1 MNCRLM
7 KMKKSNS
14 SKLTDFRNFL
24 YLVWKHLNLP
34 EPTPIQYDIAE
45 YLQHGPRRE
54 VIEAFRGVGKSYITS
69 AFVVHQLLL
78 DPECKVLVVSA
89 SKNRSDDF
97 STFTQRLINDMPVL
111 HHLKPREEQ
120 RASKI
125 SFDVGPAG
133 PSHSPSVKSVGIT
146 GQLSGSRADIIVA
159 DDIEIPNNSATQMMR
174 EKLAEAV
181 KEFDAVLKPD
191 GRIIYLGTP
200 QTEMSLYEELPNR
213 GYDARIWPARYP
225 SEAVRS
231 RYSGRLA
238 PLVSD
243 LLDRDEEALTGLP
256 TDPKRFTDEDLTERE
271 LSYGRSGFSLQ
282 FMLDTSLSD
291 ADRYPL
297 KLSDLIVMPLDNDKA
312 PEKVMWGRVPQNE
325 IKELPNLGLA
335 GDKYY
340 SPQDTVGSYLDYTG
354 SVMAIDPSGRGADE
368 TAYAVVKMLNGQLFI
383 TDAGGVKGGYAKET
397 LQALAVIAKNN
408 KVNEIIVESNFG
420 DGMFTELFKPVI
432 HKVYEVTI
440 NEVRHS
446 KQKELRIIDTLEPVM
461 NQHRLVIDPKV
472 IERDWQ
478 SVQNYSTEKAPK
490 YTLAYQMTRI
500 TKERGA
506 LAHDDR
512 LDALSMAVAYWV
524 EQMASDVDKAIVDRK
539 EELLMETL
547 ERFSTNTL
555 LKPERGEV
563 GNQWFTL

>member
-1 MNCRLM
+1 MT
-7 KMKKSNS
+7 KTKKSNS

-24 YLVWKHLNLP
+24 YMVWKHLNLP
-34 EPTPIQYDIAE
+34 QPTPIQYDIAE
-45 YLQHGPRRE
+45 YLQNGPRRE

-78 DPECKVLVVSA
+78 DPEIKVLVVSA

-111 HHLKPREEQ
+111 QHLRPRDEQ
-120 RASKI
+120 RNSKI

-200 QTEMSLYEELPNR
+200 QTEMSLYEELPSR

-238 PLVSD
+238 PLVTD
-243 LLDRDEEALTGLP
+243 LLDRDTEGLTGLP
-256 TDPKRFTDEDLTERE
+256 TDPKRFTDEDLLERE

-291 ADRYPL
+291 GDRYPL

-312 PEKVMWGRVPQNE
+312 PEKIIWGRNPQYE

-340 SPQDTVGSYLDYTG
+340 GPSDTVGSYLDYTG
-354 SVMAIDPSGRGADE
+354 SVMAVDPSGRGADE
-368 TAYAVVKMLNGQLFI
+368 TAYAVVKMLSGQLFV
-383 TDAGGVKGGYAKET
+383 TDAGGVKGGYSNEA
-397 LQALAVIAKNN
+397 LQALAVVAKRN

-420 DGMFTELFKPVI
+420 DGMFTELFKPVLY
-432 HKVYEVTI
+432 KVHDVTVG
-440 NEVRHS
+440 EVRHS
-446 KQKELRIIDTLEPVM
+446 KQKEHRIIDTLEPVM
-461 NQHRLVIDPKV
+461 NQHRLVFDPKV

-478 SVQNYSTEKAPK
+478 SVQGYSQEKAPK

-500 TKERGA
+500 TNLRGA

-512 LDALSMAVAYWV
+512 LDALSMAVSYWT
-524 EQMASDVDKAIVDRK
+524 EQMAASADKAMFDRK
-539 EELLMETL
+539 EELLMDTL
-547 ERFSTNTL
+547 ERFSTGSL
-555 LKPERGEV
+555 LKKQQAPEAS
-563 GNQWFTL
+563 QWFTVH

>member
-1 MNCRLM
+1 L
-7 KMKKSNS
+7 NS

-24 YLVWKHLNLP
+24 FLTWKHLNLP
-34 EPTPIQYDIAE
+34 EPTSVQYDIAS
-45 YLQHGPRRE
+45 YLQSGPRRL

-78 DPECKVLVVSA
+78 NPELKVLVVSA

-146 GQLSGSRADIIVA
+146 GQLAGSRADIIVA

-174 EKLAEAV
+174 DKLGESV
-181 KEFDAVLKPD
+181 KEFDAILKPD

-213 GYDARIWPARYP
+213 GYEARIWPARYP
-225 SEAVRS
+225 SESVRG

-238 PLVSD
+238 PKVAD
-243 LLDRDEEALTGLP
+243 LLDRDEEGLTGQP
-256 TDPKRFTDEDLTERE
+256 TDPKRFTDEDLLERE

-297 KLSDLIVMPLDNDKA
+297 KLNDLIVMPLDNDKA
-312 PEKVMWGRVPQNE
+312 PEKVLWGRNPQHE
-325 IKELPNLGLA
+325 LKDLPNLGLA
-335 GDKYY
+335 GDKLYG
-340 SPQDTVGSYLDYTG
+340 PQERVGSWLDYTG
-354 SVMAIDPSGRGADE
+354 SVLAIDPSGRGADE
-368 TAYAVVKMLNGQLFI
+368 TAYAVVKMLNGQLFV
-383 TDAGGVKGGYAKET
+383 TDAGGVKGGYSAET
-397 LQALAVIAKNN
+397 LQQLANIAKKG
-408 KVNEIIVESNFG
+408 KVNEIIIESNFG
-420 DGMFTELFKPVI
+420 DGMFTELFKPVL
-432 HKVYEVTI
+432 HKLYEVTV

-446 KQKELRIIDTLEPVM
+446 KQKELRIVDTLEPVM
-461 NQHRLVIDPKV
+461 NQHRLVFDPKV

-478 SVQNYSTEKAPK
+478 SVQNYSQEKAPK
-490 YTLAYQMTRI
+490 YTLMYQMTRV

-524 EQMASDVDKAIVDRK
+524 EQMASDADKAIVDRR

-555 LKPERGEV
+555 LKKGREPV
-563 GNQWFTL
+563 QSTWFSI

>member
-1 MNCRLM
+1 MT
-7 KMKKSNS
+7 KTKKSNS

-24 YLVWKHLNLP
+24 YMVWKHLNLP
-34 EPTPIQYDIAE
+34 QPTPIQYDIAE
-45 YLQHGPRRE
+45 YLQNGPRRE

-78 DPECKVLVVSA
+78 DPEIKVLVVSA

-111 HHLKPREEQ
+111 QHLRPRDEQ
-120 RASKI
+120 RNSKI

-200 QTEMSLYEELPNR
+200 QTEMSLYEELPSR

-238 PLVSD
+238 PLVTD
-243 LLDRDEEALTGLP
+243 LLDRDTQGLTGLP
-256 TDPKRFTDEDLTERE
+256 TDPKRFTDEDLLERE

-291 ADRYPL
+291 GDRYPL

-312 PEKVMWGRVPQNE
+312 PEKIIWGRNPQYE

-340 SPQDTVGSYLDYTG
+340 GPSDTVGSYLDYTG
-354 SVMAIDPSGRGADE
+354 SVMAVDPSGRGADE
-368 TAYAVVKMLNGQLFI
+368 TAYAVVKMLSGQLFV
-383 TDAGGVKGGYAKET
+383 TDAGGVKGGYSNEA
-397 LQALAVIAKNN
+397 LQALAVVAKRN
-408 KVNEIIVESNFG
+408 KVNEIVVESNFG
-420 DGMFTELFKPVI
+420 DGMFTELFKPVLY
-432 HKVYEVTI
+432 KVHDVTVG
-440 NEVRHS
+440 EVRHS

-461 NQHRLVIDPKV
+461 NQHRLVFDPKV

-478 SVQNYSTEKAPK
+478 SVQGYSQEKAPK
-490 YTLAYQMTRI
+490 YCLAYQMTRI
-500 TKERGA
+500 TNLRGA

-512 LDALSMAVAYWV
+512 LDALSMAVSYWT
-524 EQMASDVDKAIVDRK
+524 EQMAASADKAMFDRK
-539 EELLMETL
+539 EELLMDTL
-547 ERFSTNTL
+547 ERFSTGSL
-555 LKPERGEV
+555 LKKQQAPEAS
-563 GNQWFTL
+563 QWFTVH

>member
-1 MNCRLM
+1 
-7 KMKKSNS
+7 MKKTNLNS
-14 SKLTDFRNFL
+14 STSKLTDFRNFL

-34 EPTPIQYDIAE
+34 QPTPIQYDIAD
-45 YLQHGPRRE
+45 YLQNGPRRM

-111 HHLKPREEQ
+111 NHLKPREEQ

-174 EKLAEAV
+174 DKLAEAV

-213 GYDARIWPARYP
+213 GYEARIWPARYP

-238 PLVSD
+238 PLVSN
-243 LLDRDEEALTGLP
+243 LLERDEEALTGLP
-256 TDPKRFTDEDLTERE
+256 TDPKRFTDEDLLERE

-312 PEKVMWGRVPQNE
+312 PEKVMWGRIPQNE

-368 TAYAVVKMLNGQLFI
+368 TAYAVVKMLNGQLFV

-397 LQALAVIAKNN
+397 LQALSVIAKNN

-432 HKVYEVTI
+432 HKVYDVTI

-512 LDALSMAVAYWV
+512 LDALSMAIAYWV
-524 EQMASDVDKAIVDRK
+524 EQMASDADKAIVDRK

-563 GNQWFTL
+563 GNSWFTI

>member
-1 MNCRLM
+1 
-7 KMKKSNS
+7 MKKKNLNS
-14 SKLTDFRNFL
+14 SKSKLTDFRNFL

-34 EPTPIQYDIAE
+34 QPTPVQYDIAD
-45 YLQHGPRRE
+45 YLQHGPRRM

-174 EKLAEAV
+174 DKLAEAV

-213 GYDARIWPARYP
+213 GYEARIWPARYP

-238 PLVSD
+238 PLVSN

-256 TDPKRFTDEDLTERE
+256 TDPKRFTDEDLLERE

-312 PEKVMWGRVPQNE
+312 PEKVMWGRIPQNE

-368 TAYAVVKMLNGQLFI
+368 TAYAVVKMLNGQLFV

-397 LQALAVIAKNN
+397 LQALSVIAKNN

-432 HKVYEVTI
+432 HKVYDVTI

-478 SVQNYSTEKAPK
+478 TVQNYSTEKAPK

-512 LDALSMAVAYWV
+512 LDALSMATAYWV
-524 EQMASDVDKAIVDRK
+524 EQMASDADKAIVDRK
-539 EELLMETL
+539 DELLMETL

-563 GNQWFTL
+563 GNSWFTI

>member
-1 MNCRLM
+1 M

-238 PLVSD
+238 PLVGN
-243 LLDRDEEALTGLP
+243 LLERDEEALTGQP
-256 TDPKRFTDEDLTERE
+256 TDPKRFTDEDLLERE

-312 PEKVMWGRVPQNE
+312 PEKVMWGRIPQNE

-340 SPQDTVGSYLDYTG
+340 TQQDTVGTYLDYTG
-354 SVMAIDPSGRGADE
+354 SVLAIDPSGRGADE

-500 TKERGA
+500 TKDRGA

-524 EQMASDVDKAIVDRK
+524 EQMASDADKAIVDRK

-563 GNQWFTL
+563 GNNWFTL

>member
-1 MNCRLM
+1 MT
-7 KMKKSNS
+7 KTKKSNS

-24 YLVWKHLNLP
+24 YMVWKHLNLP
-34 EPTPIQYDIAE
+34 QPTPIQYDIAE
-45 YLQHGPRRE
+45 YLQNGPRRE

-78 DPECKVLVVSA
+78 DPEIKVLVVSA

-111 HHLKPREEQ
+111 QHLRPRDEQ
-120 RASKI
+120 RNSKI

-200 QTEMSLYEELPNR
+200 QTEMSLYEELPSR

-238 PLVSD
+238 PLVTD
-243 LLDRDEEALTGLP
+243 LLDRDTEGLTGLP
-256 TDPKRFTDEDLTERE
+256 TDPKRFTDDDLLERE

-291 ADRYPL
+291 GDRYPL

-312 PEKVMWGRVPQNE
+312 PEKIIWGRNPQYE

-340 SPQDTVGSYLDYTG
+340 GPSDTVGSYLDYTG
-354 SVMAIDPSGRGADE
+354 SVMAVDPSGRGADE
-368 TAYAVVKMLNGQLFI
+368 TAYAVVKMLSGQLFV
-383 TDAGGVKGGYAKET
+383 TDAGGVKGGYSNEA
-397 LQALAVIAKNN
+397 LQALAVVAKRN

-420 DGMFTELFKPVI
+420 DGMFTELFKPVLY
-432 HKVYEVTI
+432 KVHDVTI
-440 NEVRHS
+440 GEVRHS
-446 KQKELRIIDTLEPVM
+446 KQKEHRIIDTLEPVM
-461 NQHRLVIDPKV
+461 NQHRLVFDPKV

-478 SVQNYSTEKAPK
+478 SVQGYSQEKAPK

-500 TKERGA
+500 TNLRGA

-512 LDALSMAVAYWV
+512 LDALSMAVSYWT
-524 EQMASDVDKAIVDRK
+524 EQMAASADKAMHDRK

-547 ERFSTNTL
+547 EQFSTGSL
-555 LKPERGEV
+555 LKKQQAPEAS
-563 GNQWFTL
+563 QWFTVH

>member
-1 MNCRLM
+1 M

-34 EPTPIQYDIAE
+34 EPTPVQYDIAE

-78 DPECKVLVVSA
+78 NPEIKVLVVSA
-89 SKNRSDDF
+89 SKNRADDF

-213 GYDARIWPARYP
+213 GYEARIWPARYP

-243 LLDRDEEALTGLP
+243 LLDRNTEALTGTP
-256 TDPKRFTDEDLTERE
+256 TDPKRFTDEDLLERE

-312 PEKVMWGRVPQNE
+312 PEKIMWGRNPQNE
-325 IKELPNLGLA
+325 LKDLPNLGLA

-340 SPQDTVGSYLDYTG
+340 GPQDTVGSYIDYTG

-383 TDAGGVKGGYAKET
+383 TDAGGVKGGYSNET
-397 LQALAVIAKNN
+397 LQSLAVIAKKN
-408 KVNEIIVESNFG
+408 KINEVIVESNFG
-420 DGMFTELFKPVI
+420 DGMFTELFKPVL
-432 HKVYEVTI
+432 HKVYDVTV

-461 NQHRLVIDPKV
+461 NQHRLVVDPKV

-478 SVQNYSTEKAPK
+478 SVQNYSQEKAPK

-500 TKERGA
+500 TKDRGA

-512 LDALSMAVAYWV
+512 LDALSMAISYWV
-524 EQMASDVDKAIVDRK
+524 EQMASDADKAIYDRK

-547 ERFSTNTL
+547 EKFSTNTL
-555 LKPERGEV
+555 LKPDRGEV
-563 GNQWFTL
+563 GNTWFTI

>member
-238 PLVSD
+238 PLVGD
-243 LLDRDEEALTGLP
+243 LLDRDEEGLTGQP
-256 TDPKRFTDEDLTERE
+256 TDPKRFTDEDLLERE

-312 PEKVMWGRVPQNE
+312 PEKVMWGRIPQNE

-340 SPQDTVGSYLDYTG
+340 TQQDTVGSYLDYTG

-368 TAYAVVKMLNGQLFI
+368 TAYAVVKMLNGQLFV

-432 HKVYEVTI
+432 HKVYDVTI

-512 LDALSMAVAYWV
+512 LDALSMAIAYWV
-524 EQMASDVDKAIVDRK
+524 EQMASDADKAIVDRK

-563 GNQWFTL
+563 GNTWFTL

>member
-1 MNCRLM
+1 MT
-7 KMKKSNS
+7 KTKKSNS

-24 YLVWKHLNLP
+24 YMVWKHLNLP
-34 EPTPIQYDIAE
+34 QPTPIQYDIAE
-45 YLQHGPRRE
+45 YLQNGPRRE

-78 DPECKVLVVSA
+78 DPEIKVLVVSA

-111 HHLKPREEQ
+111 QHLRPRDEQ
-120 RASKI
+120 RNSKI

-200 QTEMSLYEELPNR
+200 QTEMSLYEELPSR

-238 PLVSD
+238 PLVTD
-243 LLDRDEEALTGLP
+243 LLDRDTEGLTGLP
-256 TDPKRFTDEDLTERE
+256 TDPLRFTDDDLLERE

-291 ADRYPL
+291 GDRYPL

-312 PEKVMWGRVPQNE
+312 PEKIIWGRNPQYE

-340 SPQDTVGSYLDYTG
+340 GPSDTVGSYLDYTG
-354 SVMAIDPSGRGADE
+354 SVMAVDPSGRGADE
-368 TAYAVVKMLNGQLFI
+368 TAYAVVKMLSGQLFV
-383 TDAGGVKGGYAKET
+383 TDAGGVKGGYSNEA
-397 LQALAVIAKNN
+397 LQALAVVAKRN

-420 DGMFTELFKPVI
+420 DGMFTELFKPVLY
-432 HKVYEVTI
+432 KVHDVTI
-440 NEVRHS
+440 GEVRHS

-461 NQHRLVIDPKV
+461 NQHRLIVDPKV

-478 SVQNYSTEKAPK
+478 SVQGYSQEKAPK
-490 YTLAYQMTRI
+490 YCLAYQMTRI
-500 TKERGA
+500 TNLRGA

-512 LDALSMAVAYWV
+512 LDALSMAVSYWT
-524 EQMASDVDKAIVDRK
+524 EQMAASADKAMFDRK

-547 ERFSTNTL
+547 EQFSTGSL
-555 LKPERGEV
+555 LKKQQAPETA
-563 GNQWFTL
+563 QWFVVN

>member
-1 MNCRLM
+1 M
-7 KMKKSNS
+7 
-14 SKLTDFRNFL
+14 
-24 YLVWKHLNLP
+24 VWKHLNLP
-34 EPTPIQYDIAE
+34 QPTPIQYDIAE
-45 YLQHGPRRE
+45 YLQNGPRRE

-78 DPECKVLVVSA
+78 DPEIKVLVVSA

-111 HHLKPREEQ
+111 QHLRPRDEQ
-120 RASKI
+120 RNSKI

-200 QTEMSLYEELPNR
+200 QTEMSLYEELPSR

-238 PLVSD
+238 PLVTD
-243 LLDRDEEALTGLP
+243 LLDRDTEGLTGLP
-256 TDPKRFTDEDLTERE
+256 TDPLRFTDEDLLERE

-291 ADRYPL
+291 GDRYPL

-312 PEKVMWGRVPQNE
+312 PEKIIWGRNPQYE

-340 SPQDTVGSYLDYTG
+340 GPSDTVGSYLDYTG
-354 SVMAIDPSGRGADE
+354 SVMAVDPSGRGADE
-368 TAYAVVKMLNGQLFI
+368 TAYAVVKMLSGQLFV
-383 TDAGGVKGGYAKET
+383 TDAGGVKGGYSSEA
-397 LQALAVIAKNN
+397 LQALAVVAKRN

-420 DGMFTELFKPVI
+420 DGMFTELFKPVLY
-432 HKVYEVTI
+432 KVHDVTI

-446 KQKELRIIDTLEPVM
+446 KQKEHRIIDTLEPVM
-461 NQHRLVIDPKV
+461 NQHRLVFDPKV

-478 SVQNYSTEKAPK
+478 SVQGYSQEKAPK
-490 YTLAYQMTRI
+490 YCLAYQMTRI
-500 TKERGA
+500 TNLRGA

-512 LDALSMAVAYWV
+512 LDALSMAVSYWT
-524 EQMASDVDKAIVDRK
+524 EQMAASADKAMFDRK
-539 EELLMETL
+539 EELLMDTL
-547 ERFSTNTL
+547 ERFSTGSL
-555 LKPERGEV
+555 LKKQQAPETT
-563 GNQWFTL
+563 QWFTVH

>member
-1 MNCRLM
+1 M
-7 KMKKSNS
+7 KMTKSNS

-45 YLQHGPRRE
+45 YLQHGPRRM

-78 DPECKVLVVSA
+78 NPEIKVLVVSA

-174 EKLAEAV
+174 EKLAESV

-213 GYDARIWPARYP
+213 GYEARIWPARYP

-238 PLVSD
+238 PLVGD
-243 LLDRDEEALTGLP
+243 LLDRDSEGLTGLP
-256 TDPKRFTDEDLTERE
+256 TDPKRFTDEDLLERE

-297 KLSDLIVMPLDNDKA
+297 KLSDLIVMPLDNQKA
-312 PEKVMWGRVPQNE
+312 PEKVMWGRNPANE
-325 IKELPNLGLA
+325 LKDLPNLGLA

-340 SPQDTVGSYLDYTG
+340 GPQDTVGSYLDYTG
-354 SVMAIDPSGRGADE
+354 SVMAVDPSGRGADE
-368 TAYAVVKMLNGQLFI
+368 TAYAVVKMLNGQLFV
-383 TDAGGVKGGYAKET
+383 TDAGGVKGGYSNET
-397 LQALAVIAKNN
+397 LQSLAVIAKKNN
-408 KVNEIIVESNFG
+408 VNEIIVESNFG
-420 DGMFTELFKPVI
+420 DGMFTELFKPVLY
-432 HKVYEVTI
+432 KVYDVTV

-461 NQHRLVIDPKV
+461 NQHRLVVDPKV

-478 SVQNYSTEKAPK
+478 SVQNYSQEKAPK
-490 YTLAYQMTRI
+490 YTLAYQLTRI
-500 TKERGA
+500 TKDRGA

-524 EQMASDVDKAIVDRK
+524 EQMAADADKAIVDRK

-547 ERFSTNTL
+547 ERFATNTL
-555 LKPERGEV
+555 LKPERETV
-563 GNQWFTL
+563 GNTWFTL

>member
-1 MNCRLM
+1 MM

-34 EPTPIQYDIAE
+34 EPTPVQYDIAE

-78 DPECKVLVVSA
+78 NPEIKVLVVSA
-89 SKNRSDDF
+89 SKNRADDF

-213 GYDARIWPARYP
+213 GYEARIWPARYP

-243 LLDRDEEALTGLP
+243 LLDRNTEALTGTP
-256 TDPKRFTDEDLTERE
+256 TDPKRFTDEDLLERE

-312 PEKVMWGRVPQNE
+312 PEKIMWGRNPQNE
-325 IKELPNLGLA
+325 LKDLPNLGLA

-340 SPQDTVGSYLDYTG
+340 GPQDTVGSYIDYTG
-354 SVMAIDPSGRGADE
+354 SVMAVDPSGRGADE

-383 TDAGGVKGGYAKET
+383 TDAGGVKGGYSNET
-397 LQALAVIAKNN
+397 LQSLAVIAKKN
-408 KVNEIIVESNFG
+408 KINEVIVESNFG
-420 DGMFTELFKPVI
+420 DGMFTELFKPVL
-432 HKVYEVTI
+432 HKVYDVTV

-461 NQHRLVIDPKV
+461 NQHRLVVDPKV

-478 SVQNYSTEKAPK
+478 SVQNYSQEKAPK

-500 TKERGA
+500 TKDRGA

-512 LDALSMAVAYWV
+512 LDALSMAISYWV
-524 EQMASDVDKAIVDRK
+524 EQMASDADKAIYDRK

-547 ERFSTNTL
+547 EKFSTNTL
-555 LKPERGEV
+555 LKPDRGEV
-563 GNQWFTL
+563 GNTWFTI

>member
-243 LLDRDEEALTGLP
+243 LLDRDEETLTGLP

-397 LQALAVIAKNN
+397 LQALAVIAKKN

-555 LKPERGEV
+555 LKPQRSEV

>member
-1 MNCRLM
+1 MT
-7 KMKKSNS
+7 KTKKSNS

-24 YLVWKHLNLP
+24 YMVWKHLNLP
-34 EPTPIQYDIAE
+34 QPTPIQYDIAE
-45 YLQHGPRRE
+45 YLQNGPRRE

-78 DPECKVLVVSA
+78 DPEIKVLVVSA

-111 HHLKPREEQ
+111 QHLRPRDEQ
-120 RASKI
+120 RNSKI

-200 QTEMSLYEELPNR
+200 QTEMSLYEELPSR

-238 PLVSD
+238 PLVTD
-243 LLDRDEEALTGLP
+243 LLDRDTQGLTGLP
-256 TDPKRFTDEDLTERE
+256 TDPKRFTDEDLLERE

-291 ADRYPL
+291 GDRYPL

-312 PEKVMWGRVPQNE
+312 PEKIIWGRNPQYE

-340 SPQDTVGSYLDYTG
+340 GPSDTVGSYLDYTG
-354 SVMAIDPSGRGADE
+354 SVMAVDPSGRGADE
-368 TAYAVVKMLNGQLFI
+368 TAYAVVKMLSGQLFV
-383 TDAGGVKGGYAKET
+383 TDAGGVKGGYSNEA
-397 LQALAVIAKNN
+397 LQALAVVAKRN

-420 DGMFTELFKPVI
+420 DGMFTELFKPVLY
-432 HKVYEVTI
+432 KVHDVTI

-461 NQHRLVIDPKV
+461 NQHRLVFDPKV

-478 SVQNYSTEKAPK
+478 SVQGYSQEKAPK
-490 YTLAYQMTRI
+490 YCLAYQMTRI
-500 TKERGA
+500 TNLRGA

-512 LDALSMAVAYWV
+512 LDALSMAVSYWT
-524 EQMASDVDKAIVDRK
+524 EQMAASADKAMFDRK
-539 EELLMETL
+539 EELLMDTL
-547 ERFSTNTL
+547 ERFSTGSL
-555 LKPERGEV
+555 LKKQQAPEAS
-563 GNQWFTL
+563 QWFTVH